1 AIASDTAAEL
11 YGLVIV
17 ERNIEDEPDN
27 TTRFLVIGT
36 QAALPSDDDK
46 TSLLISVRNRPGAL
60 YRMLRPLADHGISMT
75 RIESRP
81 SRQAMWEYVFYI
93 DVDGH
98 RDDPAVTAALGAL
111 EQEAFAVRVLGSY
124 PKSVV

>member
-1 AIASDTAAEL
+1 
-11 YGLVIV
+11 
-17 ERNIEDEPDN
+17 
-27 TTRFLVIGT
+27 
-36 QAALPSDDDK
+36 
-46 TSLLISVRNRPGAL
+46 
-60 YRMLRPLADHGISMT
+60 T

-98 RDDPAVTAALGAL
+98 REDAAVAAALGAL